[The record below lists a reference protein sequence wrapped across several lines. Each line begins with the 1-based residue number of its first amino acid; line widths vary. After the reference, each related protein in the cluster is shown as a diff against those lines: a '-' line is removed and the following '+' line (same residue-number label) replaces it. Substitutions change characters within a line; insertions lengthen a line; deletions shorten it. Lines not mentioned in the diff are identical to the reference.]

1 MKKQRIL
8 ILVTLLITPMILSFI
23 KIDGAVE
30 NPIDEAI
37 TPNVLHNGAPVMDW
51 NLEEIMSDTNY
62 TFSSLAGKVVV
73 MDFFATWCGPCIAA
87 MPLLREINDHYAGN
101 SNFVMM
107 SIDLETATEASEA
120 ALESFAATNNMNWWI
135 FRDTVNMDGYYNIEF
150 IPTLI
155 IYSKTQYIYYSEIGM
170 SGTSHLIDMIDD
182 LLTFSDSTDPVVN
195 EIETDK
201 TSFSVLDNKFA
212 VTANISDETLRHVG
226 YELEMG
232 SYLDS
237 KDFWKPST
245 NVINYEFAVDPVAIY
260 NATQYGITNTTIK
273 VIAEDFAGLSTTD
286 NITIDVDNLIDAEN
300 PFVNITDI
308 KEIDASIGHTF
319 EIIATITDD
328 LLVVNASVELL
339 KNGAS
344 FESGIMELD
353 SSDTYSIK
361 FYDLTVKNG
370 DIITVKVTGE
380 DVAGKTTVDEGDHI
394 VTASA
399 GLTLP
404 IILATIFLA
413 NLIILPIRRIRARKL
428 TK

>member
-30 NPIDEAI
+30 NPIDEVI
-37 TPNVLHNGAPVMDW
+37 TPEVRHNGAPAIDW

-101 SNFVMM
+101 PNFVMM
-107 SIDLETATEASEA
+107 SIDLETAAEASEA
-120 ALESFAATNNMNWWI
+120 ALESFAGTNNMNWWI
-135 FRDTVNMDGYYNIEF
+135 FRDTVNMDVYYNIEF

-170 SGTSHLIDMIDD
+170 SGTSHLYDMIDD

-195 EIETDK
+195 EVETDK

-212 VTANISDETLRHVG
+212 VTANVTDDTLRHVG

-237 KDFWKPST
+237 FDFWVPSS
-245 NVINYEFAVDPVAIY
+245 NVVNNEFVIDPRIIY
-260 NATQYGITNTTIK
+260 GATDLGITNAT
-273 VIAEDFAGLSTTD
+273 VEVLVEDFAGLSTTD
-286 NITIDVDNLIDAEN
+286 EITIDLDNIVDAEA
-300 PFVNITDI
+300 PEVTITDVIETDATFGQNLEI
-308 KEIDASIGHTF
+308 K
-319 EIIATITDD
+319 ATITDD
-328 LLVVNASVELL
+328 LMLVGNSIELL

-344 FESGIMELD
+344 FQTDTLEWDTG
-353 SSDTYSIK
+353 DTYSIK
-361 FYDLTVKNG
+361 FFGLIVEKG

-380 DVAGKTTVDEGDHI
+380 DVAGKTTVDETDYA

-413 NLIILPIRRIRARKL
+413 NLIILPIHRIRARK
-428 TK
+428 